1 MSTCADDTSKATGL
15 DLSRFD
21 DREGH
26 FWEILRGRLSRG
38 PASELLGWKLRDID
52 PDAGRICVEYEAKP
66 EFLNPM
72 GMVHGGFVAAMLDD
86 VMGPALACTHEPGK
100 ANPTL
105 EMKVSYHR
113 PARPGRLIAVGQV
126 LHKGST
132 VAAVEGR
139 LYNGRDELLASA
151 TGTFRIVS
159 RNFSKADAKPPA
171 ASEVESPS
179 AEPYSPSAEL
189 PDDDGHFWDVIHGRV
204 AMPPSAAML
213 GWKVLEA
220 DRDAGR
226 VRNQFTVK
234 PEFLNLMGMAHGGF
248 VAAMLDETMGPAL
261 VCSLPP
267 RHFCPTIELKVSYHR
282 PVRPGRVFGEGRV
295 LQKGGTI
302 GFVEAKLH
310 DVAGGLLAS
319 SSGTFR
325 ILSQDRM
332 KRRD

>member
-1 MSTCADDTSKATGL
+1 MGSCIEDKTGGQDL
-15 DLSRFD
+15 DLSRFA
-21 DREGH
+21 DREGN
-26 FWEILRGRLSRG
+26 FWEILRGRLRRG
-38 PASELLGWKLRDID
+38 PASEMLGWKIREVD
-52 PDAGRICVEYEAKP
+52 PDAGRICVEYDAKP

-105 EMKVSYHR
+105 EIKVSYHR
-113 PARPGRLIAVGQV
+113 PVRPGRLIAVGQ
-126 LHKGST
+126 LIHKGTT
-132 VAAVEGR
+132 VASVEGR
-139 LYNGRDELLASA
+139 LYDEQDELLASA

-159 RNFSKADAKPPA
+159 HDLSKAGDAPA
-171 ASEVESPS
+171 S
-179 AEPYSPSAEL
+179 AAEMPHDVTDAPQAAL
-189 PDDDGHFWDVIHGRV
+189 PDDDGHFWDVIHGRKP
-204 AMPPSAAML
+204 MPPSAEML

-220 DRDAGR
+220 DREKGWIR
-226 VRNQFTVK
+226 TRFTTR
-234 PEFLNLMGMAHGGF
+234 PEFLNLLGMTHGGF

-261 VCSLPP
+261 VCSLPA

-282 PVRPGRVFGEGRV
+282 PVRPGPVYGEGRV

-302 GFVEAKLH
+302 GFVEARLH
-310 DVAGGLLAS
+310 DSAGNLLAS

-332 KRRD
+332 KKRA